1 MQQFCNNDYMAETN
15 DEGVENSPSEDK
27 FATVGSDAM
36 ETECDE
42 EFDLDCQQYEN
53 ILDLSD
59 FSPDK
64 YNVEDSIAYMYKMAL
79 LHTSYGNYANG
90 KSPPLVNRE
99 QQQPN
104 VVSYFKLLVT
114 SKKKGHNFNYWL
126 NKWETIEVRIILRPF
141 FSFIENI
148 FPPSPSDVVIVVAGT
163 LVSTSVISFIPTL
176 LVTTIGSVSG
186 FMTLFFIGTQVDKK
200 IIEKGRFKFLSTEAL
215 TKAEKWFS
223 KYGYWIILG
232 NRFLSGTRAVI
243 SFFAGLSELNFKK
256 TFLLAFTSSFVWNL
270 LIISLGVMFGNNVA
284 LVDSYLKTYS
294 NIVLIVTIVLV
305 VLLILKYFLQKGR
318 KSKS

>member
-1 MQQFCNNDYMAETN
+1 ML
-15 DEGVENSPSEDK
+15 ED
-27 FATVGSDAM
+27 
-36 ETECDE
+36 
-42 EFDLDCQQYEN
+42 
-53 ILDLSD
+53 ILHSLAD
-59 FSPDK
+59 FSPLWI
-64 YNVEDSIAYMYKMAL
+64 YISL
-79 LHTSYGNYANG
+79 
-90 KSPPLVNRE
+90 
-99 QQQPN
+99 
-104 VVSYFKLLVT
+104 F
-114 SKKKGHNFNYWL
+114 
-126 NKWETIEVRIILRPF
+126 F

-163 LVSTSVISFIPTL
+163 LVSTGVISFIPTL

-215 TKAEKWFS
+215 EKAEKWFS

-256 TFLLAFTSSFVWNL
+256 TFLLAFSSSFVWNL

-284 LVDSYLKTYS
+284 LVDKHLKTYS
-294 NIVLIVTIVLV
+294 NIVLGITIIAIVI
-305 VLLILKYFLQKGR
+305 LILKYFVQKRR
-318 KSKS
+318 KQKS

>member
-1 MQQFCNNDYMAETN
+1 MF
-15 DEGVENSPSEDK
+15 ED
-27 FATVGSDAM
+27 
-36 ETECDE
+36 
-42 EFDLDCQQYEN
+42 
-53 ILDLSD
+53 ILHSLAD
-59 FSPDK
+59 F
-64 YNVEDSIAYMYKMAL
+64 
-79 LHTSYGNYANG
+79 H
-90 KSPPLVNRE
+90 PLWIY
-99 QQQPN
+99 
-104 VVSYFKLLVT
+104 VSLF
-114 SKKKGHNFNYWL
+114 
-126 NKWETIEVRIILRPF
+126 F
-141 FSFIENI
+141 FSFIENV

-176 LVTTIGSVSG
+176 LVTTIGSVLG

-200 IIEKGRFKFLSTEAL
+200 IIEKGRFKFLSREAL
-215 TKAEKWFS
+215 EKAEKWFS

-318 KSKS
+318 KPKS

>member
-1 MQQFCNNDYMAETN
+1 MF
-15 DEGVENSPSEDK
+15 ED
-27 FATVGSDAM
+27 
-36 ETECDE
+36 
-42 EFDLDCQQYEN
+42 
-53 ILDLSD
+53 ILHSLVD
-59 FSPDK
+59 F
-64 YNVEDSIAYMYKMAL
+64 
-79 LHTSYGNYANG
+79 
-90 KSPPLVNRE
+90 PPLWIY
-99 QQQPN
+99 
-104 VVSYFKLLVT
+104 VSLF
-114 SKKKGHNFNYWL
+114 
-126 NKWETIEVRIILRPF
+126 F

-148 FPPSPSDVVIVVAGT
+148 FPPSPSDVVIIVAGT
-163 LVSTSVISFIPTL
+163 LVSTDVISFIPTL

-215 TKAEKWFS
+215 TNAEKWFS

-256 TFLLAFTSSFVWNL
+256 TFLLALTSSFVWNL

-294 NIVLIVTIVLV
+294 NIVLVVTIVLV
-305 VLLILKYFLQKGR
+305 VLLTLKYFLQKGR
-318 KSKS
+318 KPKS

>member
-1 MQQFCNNDYMAETN
+1 ML
-15 DEGVENSPSEDK
+15 ED
-27 FATVGSDAM
+27 
-36 ETECDE
+36 
-42 EFDLDCQQYEN
+42 
-53 ILDLSD
+53 ILHSLAD
-59 FSPDK
+59 FSPLWI
-64 YNVEDSIAYMYKMAL
+64 YISL
-79 LHTSYGNYANG
+79 
-90 KSPPLVNRE
+90 
-99 QQQPN
+99 
-104 VVSYFKLLVT
+104 F
-114 SKKKGHNFNYWL
+114 
-126 NKWETIEVRIILRPF
+126 F

-163 LVSTSVISFIPTL
+163 LVSTGVISFIPTL

-215 TKAEKWFS
+215 EKAEKWFS

-256 TFLLAFTSSFVWNL
+256 TFLLAFSSSFVWNL

-284 LVDSYLKTYS
+284 LVDKHLKTYS
-294 NIVLIVTIVLV
+294 NIVLGITIIAIVI
-305 VLLILKYFLQKGR
+305 LILKYFLQKRR
-318 KSKS
+318 KQKS